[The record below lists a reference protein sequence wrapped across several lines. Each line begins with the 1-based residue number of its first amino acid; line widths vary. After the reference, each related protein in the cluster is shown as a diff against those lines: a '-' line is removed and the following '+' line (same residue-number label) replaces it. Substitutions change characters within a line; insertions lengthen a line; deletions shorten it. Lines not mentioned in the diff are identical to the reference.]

1 MPWLKLNLYVKY
13 VFALATTILL
23 SLELKAAQTEE
34 SVLTVIQ
41 LSESEILINRWV
53 PQGNGSYEM
62 IGAYP
67 ARTLDGPW
75 SEKGARIRFSPSE
88 LANEQLK
95 KVNPPK
101 NAPKIYASRFDK
113 IAAITKDY
121 DVDIKKSR
129 VCSSNM
135 DPALCGTIDK
145 RYYITFA
152 YKHEF

>member
-13 VFALATTILL
+13 AFALATTILL
-23 SLELKAAQTEE
+23 SLELKAAPTEE
-34 SVLTVIQ
+34 SLFTVTQ

-95 KVNPPK
+95 KDNPPK
-101 NAPKIYASRFDK
+101 NKQPISAARFNK

-121 DVDIKKSR
+121 DVDIKKSQA
-129 VCSSNM
+129 CIMKM